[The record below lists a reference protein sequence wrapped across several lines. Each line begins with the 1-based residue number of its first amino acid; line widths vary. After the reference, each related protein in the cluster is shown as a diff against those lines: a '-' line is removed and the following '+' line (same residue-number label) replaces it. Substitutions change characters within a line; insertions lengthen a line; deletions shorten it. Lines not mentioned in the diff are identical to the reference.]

1 MMNDQESPIL
11 RQLGRIETKVDTIG
25 SRVEKIELRVQG
37 LEWWKAKVLGVAA
50 AVSFIAQFLF
60 RNAR

>member
-1 MMNDQESPIL
+1 MTTEQDSALLQ
-11 RQLGRIETKVDTIG
+11 QLGRIENKVDTIG
-25 SRVEKIELRVQG
+25 SRVEKIEQRVQG

-60 RNAR
+60 RRD